1 MMLHFVF
8 LSKNEQTVACAE
20 LRKFW
25 YFPALMIKGE
35 QIECIPQVL
44 QPYCSS
50 PSAAERPYL
59 PSLLARDRC
68 PQGSEGRQGGIRI
81 QGSRRG
87 GSIQREA
94 GCPGEEKENQVEVEN
109 HGRLNS
115 HVQSQVRFSMKYPS
129 MYLVL
134 LTFKRKSIGF
144 QGVFRSIEWIF
155 VWSVLGWWSKSSTR
169 GFRPGHLSLTKRSSV
184 WRRSKRHSQSC
195 HPTRYTTY
203 SFLFWASTHL

>member
-8 LSKNEQTVACAE
+8 LSKNEQTVAYAE

-25 YFPALMIKGE
+25 YFPTLMIKRE
-35 QIECIPQVL
+35 QIECIPQIL
-44 QPYCSS
+44 QPYCPS

-59 PSLLARDRC
+59 PRLLARDRC

-87 GSIQREA
+87 GSIQGEA
-94 GCPGEEKENQVEVEN
+94 GCPGEEKENQVKVEN

-129 MYLVL
+129 M
-134 LTFKRKSIGF
+134 FIK
-144 QGVFRSIEWIF
+144 GVFRSTEWIF
-155 VWSVLGWWSKSSTR
+155 VLSVLGWWSKSSTR

-184 WRRSKRHSQSC
+184 WRRSKRHSLSC
-195 HPTRYTTY
+195 HPTRYTV
-203 SFLFWASTHL
+203 LFILSPFWPLAFRFP

>member
-1 MMLHFVF
+1 M
-8 LSKNEQTVACAE
+8 
-20 LRKFW
+20 RKFW
-25 YFPALMIKGE
+25 YFPTLMIKGE
-35 QIECIPQVL
+35 QIECIPQIL

-68 PQGSEGRQGGIRI
+68 PQGSEGRQGGIRL

-87 GSIQREA
+87 GSIQGEA

-129 MYLVL
+129 MYLVF
-134 LTFKRKSIGF
+134 LTFKSPLAFKASSG
-144 QGVFRSIEWIF
+144 QLSGYL
-155 VWSVLGWWSKSSTR
+155 SVLGWWSKSSTR

-184 WRRSKRHSQSC
+184 WRRSKRHSLSC
-195 HPTRYTTY
+195 HPTRYTV
-203 SFLFWASTHL
+203 LFILSPFWPLAFRFP